1 MILDVNKKYS
11 RKDGIV
17 YDGHGNPVL
26 KLKQRFPD
34 FAELSTDAVDYINR
48 YIAMYPDKYEIIG
61 QPFQIDLPKYEIMSK
76 EQPELFD
83 AQHQA
88 YLDRNAPK
96 IVKMFF
102 DLETTGVEVK
112 KHGIH
117 QISGCFEVNGEV
129 VETFDIRVAPNPKAV
144 IEPEAMSICGVTEEQ
159 IRAYPEMG
167 GVYREFCIMLGKYVE
182 RYAKDD
188 KIWLVG
194 YNNRSFDDNFLR
206 AWFVQNKDTFFGAW
220 FWTDSLDVLVLASQY
235 LIDRR
240 KAMPNFKLMTVAREL
255 GIDVDE
261 SRLHDALYDIELTRA
276 VYRIVTGID
285 YEL

>member
-1 MILDVNKKYS
+1 MIILDITKKYS
-11 RKDGIV
+11 RLQGIV

-34 FAELSTDAVDYINR
+34 IALLSEQGVKYINR
-48 YIAMYPDKYEIIG
+48 YIAMYPDKYEI
-61 QPFQIDLPKYEIMSK
+61 MSK
-76 EQPELFD
+76 DQPELFD
-83 AQHQA
+83 AQHQG
-88 YLDRNAPK
+88 YLDRNEPK
-96 IVKMFF
+96 IIKMFF
-102 DLETTGVEVK
+102 DLETTGVDLK

-117 QISGCFEVNGEV
+117 QIAGCFEVNGEV
-129 VETFDIRVAPNPKAV
+129 VEQFNIRVAPNPKAI
-144 IEPEAMSICGVTEEQ
+144 IEQEAMTICGVAEEQ

-167 GVYREFCIMLGKYVE
+167 GVYREFCQMLSKYVE
-182 RYAKDD
+182 RYSKTD

-194 YNNRSFDDNFLR
+194 YNNRSFDDNFLM
-206 AWFVQNKDTFFGAW
+206 AWFVQNQDTFFGAW

-235 LIDRR
+235 LINRR
-240 KAMPNFKLMTVAREL
+240 REMPNFKLMTVAREL

>member
-1 MILDVNKKYS
+1 MLGTNKKYS
-11 RKDGIV
+11 RKEGIV
-17 YDGHGNPVL
+17 YDEHSAAVL

-34 FAELSTDAVDYINR
+34 IAELSTEGLKYINR
-48 YIAMYPDKYEIIG
+48 YAEMHPH
-61 QPFQIDLPKYEIMSK
+61 FVEIMSK
-76 EQPELFD
+76 DQPELFD
-83 AQHQA
+83 QHQA

-96 IVKMFF
+96 VIKMFF
-102 DLETTGVEVK
+102 DLETTGVDVK

-117 QISGCFEVNGEV
+117 QIAGCFEVNGEV
-129 VETFDIRVAPNPKAV
+129 VEEFNIRVAPNPKAV
-144 IEPEAMSICGVTEEQ
+144 IEQEAMNICGVSEEQ

-167 GVYREFCIMLGKYVE
+167 GVYREFCMMLSKYVE
-182 RYAKDD
+182 RYSKTD

-206 AWFVQNKDTFFGAW
+206 AWFVQNQDTFFGAW

-235 LIDRR
+235 LIGRR
-240 KAMPNFKLMTVAREL
+240 REMPNFKLMTVAREL

>member
-1 MILDVNKKYS
+1 MLSGK
-11 RKDGIV
+11 
-17 YDGHGNPVL
+17 
-26 KLKQRFPD
+26 FPD
-34 FAELSTDAVDYINR
+34 IVKLSPQAIIYTNR
-48 YIAMYPDKYEIIG
+48 YIEMYPQNIEFMHNKEITTLVSG
-61 QPFQIDLPKYEIMSK
+61 TQFKNEEVDQGW
-76 EQPELFD
+76 
-83 AQHQA
+83 A
-88 YLDRNAPK
+88 DRNGPK
-96 IVKMFF
+96 IIKMFF
-102 DLETTGVEVK
+102 DLETTGVDLR

-129 VETFDIRVAPNPKAV
+129 VEEFNIHVQPNPKAK
-144 IEPEAMSICGVTEEQ
+144 IEPDAMAICGVTAEQ
-159 IRAYPEMG
+159 IMAYPPMG
-167 GVYREFCIMLGKYVE
+167 PVKDDFCLMLGKYVK
-182 RYAKDD
+182 RYDKLD

-206 AWFVQNKDTFFGAW
+206 AWFEQNQDTYFGAW

-240 KAMPNFKLMTVAREL
+240 KNMPNFKLMTVAREL
-255 GIDVDE
+255 GITVDE